1 MAGMLKGTTAKVYD
15 YIVKYSEQ
23 HGYQPSL
30 REIAE
35 ETGIKSAS
43 TIFYHIEK
51 LERMGFVKK
60 SALKNRAIE
69 LTTRTDP
76 PAPQKSENGHLR
88 SIPVLGRVA
97 AGLPVLAIENVSDSI
112 SVSDDLFSGNSL
124 FFLRV
129 KGDSMINAGIFE
141 GDLIAVNKQD
151 TANNGDIVVAMVG
164 DEDVTVKR
172 FFREKDH
179 VRLQAENEKYA
190 PIIGRDIS
198 VVGKVVGLIRSA
210 I

>member
-1 MAGMLKGTTAKVYD
+1 MDKTVKGTTKKVYD
-15 YIVKYSEQ
+15 YIVKFTDEY
-23 HGYQPSL
+23 GYPPSV
-30 REIAE
+30 REICSAMNL
-35 ETGIKSAS
+35 KSTS
-43 TIFYHIEK
+43 TAFYHINK
-51 LERMGFVKK
+51 LGDAGLIKK
-60 SALKNRAIE
+60 AATKNRAIGI
-69 LTTRTDP
+69 
-76 PAPQKSENGHLR
+76 SENRGK
-88 SIPVLGRVA
+88 STKEIPVVGKVA
-97 AGLPVLAIENVSDSI
+97 AGVPILAVENIVDTI
-112 SVSDDLFSGNSL
+112 TVPASL
-124 FFLRV
+124 FVGSSLYFLRV
-129 KGDSMINAGIFE
+129 KGDSMINAGILE

>member
-1 MAGMLKGTTAKVYD
+1 MANMLKGTTAKVYD
-15 YIVKYSEQ
+15 YIVKYSDR

-51 LERMGFVKK
+51 LERLGFVKK

-69 LTTRTDP
+69 LTRTDP
-76 PAPQKSENGHLR
+76 PASNKSENAHLR

-172 FFREKDH
+172 FFREKDY

>member
-1 MAGMLKGTTAKVYD
+1 MADKLKGTTAKVYD

-51 LERMGFVKK
+51 LERMGYVKK

-69 LTTRTDP
+69 LTTKNDE
-76 PAPQKSENGHLR
+76 PAPQKSENAHLR

-129 KGDSMINAGIFE
+129 KGDSMINAGILE

>member
-1 MAGMLKGTTAKVYD
+1 M
-15 YIVKYSEQ
+15 
-23 HGYQPSL
+23 
-30 REIAE
+30 
-35 ETGIKSAS
+35 
-43 TIFYHIEK
+43 
-51 LERMGFVKK
+51 
-60 SALKNRAIE
+60 
-69 LTTRTDP
+69 
-76 PAPQKSENGHLR
+76 R

-112 SVSDDLFSGNSL
+112 SVSADLFSGNSL

-129 KGDSMINAGIFE
+129 KGDSMINAGILE

>member
-1 MAGMLKGTTAKVYD
+1 
-15 YIVKYSEQ
+15 
-23 HGYQPSL
+23 
-30 REIAE
+30 
-35 ETGIKSAS
+35 
-43 TIFYHIEK
+43 
-51 LERMGFVKK
+51 
-60 SALKNRAIE
+60 
-69 LTTRTDP
+69 
-76 PAPQKSENGHLR
+76 
-88 SIPVLGRVA
+88 
-97 AGLPVLAIENVSDSI
+97 
-112 SVSDDLFSGNSL
+112 
-124 FFLRV
+124 
-129 KGDSMINAGIFE
+129 MINAGILE

-172 FFREKDH
+172 FFREKDY